1 MLVDRRLL
9 DAPLLQPV
17 DHWVV
22 LVLSEHQIAHD
33 QHLVLARLLE
43 GRVGAKREPW
53 LYINALG
60 GDAEVAARHV
70 DAVDVACHPLA
81 LFTHRLPDR
90 VPVRR
95 TSLFVLCLST
105 TPTAPTHNHEG
116 NDDRHGQQSHYEW
129 ASSIQDAHPD
139 PPCKRREFARSLS
152 HRRRNLL
159 KTEFSKQRLAACWQ
173 AIHTRQYI
181 PITGYFP
188 FPVRLRLP

>member
-17 DHWVV
+17 EHWVV

-33 QHLVLARLLE
+33 QRLVFARLLE
-43 GRVGAKREPW
+43 GRVGAKRKPR

-60 GDAEVAARHV
+60 GDAEVAAWQV
-70 DAVDVACHPLA
+70 DAVDVAFHPLA

-90 VPVRR
+90 VPIQG
-95 TSLFVLCLST
+95 TSLFILCCST
-105 TPTAPTHNHEG
+105 TLTAPTQNHEG
-116 NDDRHGQQSHYEW
+116 DDEGHGQQSHYEW

-159 KTEFSKQRLAACWQ
+159 KTEFSKQSSAACWQ

-181 PITGYFP
+181 PNTGYFP
-188 FPVRLRLP
+188 FP

>member
-9 DAPLLQPV
+9 DALLLQPV

-33 QHLVLARLLE
+33 QGLVFARLLE

-60 GDAEVAARHV
+60 GDAEVAAWQV
-70 DAVDVACHPLA
+70 DAVDVAFHPHA

-90 VPVRR
+90 VPIQG
-95 TSLFVLCLST
+95 TSLFILCCST
-105 TPTAPTHNHEG
+105 TLTAPTQNHEG
-116 NDDRHGQQSHYEW
+116 DDEGHGQQSHYEW

-139 PPCKRREFARSLS
+139 PPCKRREFACWLSL
-152 HRRRNLL
+152 RRRDVL
-159 KTEFSKQRLAACWQ
+159 KTEASSLSASDLLQT
-173 AIHTRQYI
+173 I
-181 PITGYFP
+181 
-188 FPVRLRLP
+188 